1 MAVSV
6 APMRDTKWLT
16 LEVCREFQRG
26 TCSRPDTECKFA
38 HPSKSCQVENGRVI
52 ACFDS
57 LKGRCSRENCKY
69 LHPPP
74 HLKTQLEING
84 RNNLIQQ
91 KNMAMLAQQMQLANA
106 MIPGTQLQPMPMFS
120 VAPSL
125 ATSATAAFNPYL
137 GPVSPGLIQAEIMPT
152 TQMLVAGNHGVAMPS
167 AAAAAAQKLMR
178 TDRLEASYN
187 QAAAVRASPRC
198 PTNDLNPDAEGAPSL
213 WVRGSSVSM
222 PAQSWASPEQRLQ
235 IMPNYVWWLC
245 DVDSCPLGTEL
256 RPANSFHLGHQA
268 GLDPRSQKRK
278 VCREYQRGNCNRG
291 ENECRFAHPAESAM
305 IDTNDNTV
313 TVCMDYLKGRCSRE
327 KCKYFHPPAHLQA
340 KIKAAQYQ
348 VNQSAAAQAAATA
361 AAMTQSAV
369 KSLKRPLEATFDL
382 GIPQNLLPPL
392 PKRPAL
398 EKTNGATGMFNAG
411 FFQYQQALANMQLQQ
426 QAAFFPPGSILC
438 MTPAANVVPM
448 VHGAAPASVSA
459 AATSA
464 TGIPFAATAT
474 ANQIPIISADHLS
487 SHKYVTQL

>member
-106 MIPGTQLQPMPMFS
+106 MIPGTQLQHVPMFS

-125 ATSATAAFNPYL
+125 ATNATAAFNPYL
-137 GPVSPGLIQAEIMPT
+137 GPVSPGLVQAEFPSSAP
-152 TQMLVAGNHGVAMPS
+152 MLVAGNHGMGVPS

-187 QAAAVRASPRC
+187 QAAALRASPRC
-198 PTNDLNPDAEGAPSL
+198 PTNDLNPDLEGAPFL
-213 WVRGSSVSM
+213 WVRGNSVSM
-222 PAQSWASPEQRLQ
+222 PAQSWASPEQRLPVV
-235 IMPNYVWWLC
+235 PNYVWWFC
-245 DVDSCPLGTEL
+245 DADSCPLGSEM

-313 TVCMDYLKGRCSRE
+313 TVCMDYIKGRCSRE

-348 VNQSAAAQAAATA
+348 VNQAAAAQAAATA
-361 AAMTQSAV
+361 AAM
-369 KSLKRPLEATFDL
+369 
-382 GIPQNLLPPL
+382 GIPQNVLPPL

-398 EKTNGATGMFNAG
+398 EKTNGATGMFNTG

-438 MTPAANVVPM
+438 MTPAASVVPM
-448 VHGAAPASVSA
+448 VHGTAPTVSA

-464 TGIPFAATAT
+464 TSVPFAATAT

>member
-6 APMRDTKWLT
+6 TPIRDTKWLT

-106 MIPGTQLQPMPMFS
+106 MMPGAPLQPVNYIPQTFQKRGGEGSTYFIDSDCIYQYQTLKPMFS

-125 ATSATAAFNPYL
+125 ATNASTAFNPYL
-137 GPVSPGLIQAEIMPT
+137 GPVSPGLVPAEILPT
-152 TQMLVAGNHGVAMPS
+152 APMLVAGNPGVPVPA

-178 TDRLEASYN
+178 TDRLE
-187 QAAAVRASPRC
+187 
-198 PTNDLNPDAEGAPSL
+198 
-213 WVRGSSVSM
+213 
-222 PAQSWASPEQRLQ
+222 
-235 IMPNYVWWLC
+235 
-245 DVDSCPLGTEL
+245 
-256 RPANSFHLGHQA
+256 
-268 GLDPRSQKRK
+268 

-291 ENECRFAHPAESAM
+291 ENDCRFAHPADSAM

-313 TVCMDYLKGRCSRE
+313 TVCMDYIKGRCSRE

-348 VNQSAAAQAAATA
+348 VNQAAAAQAAATA
-361 AAMTQSAV
+361 AAM
-369 KSLKRPLEATFDL
+369 
-382 GIPQNLLPPL
+382 GIPQAVLPPL

-398 EKTNGATGMFNAG
+398 EKTNGATAVFNAG
-411 FFQYQQALANMQLQQ
+411 IFQYQQALANMQLQQ
-426 QAAFFPPGSILC
+426 HTAFLPPGSILC
-438 MTPAANVVPM
+438 MTPATSVVPM
-448 VHGAAPASVSA
+448 VHGATPATVSA
-459 AATSA
+459 ATTSA
-464 TGIPFAATAT
+464 TSVPFAATAT
-474 ANQIPIISADHLS
+474 ANQIPIISAEHLT
-487 SHKYVTQL
+487 SHKYVTQM

>member
-6 APMRDTKWLT
+6 TPIRDTKWLT

-57 LKGRCSRENCKY
+57 LKARATHFMENVTRSKVLNCCYSTLPEAQTLLHGRCSRENCKY

-106 MIPGTQLQPMPMFS
+106 MMPGAPLQP
-120 VAPSL
+120 V
-125 ATSATAAFNPYL
+125 
-137 GPVSPGLIQAEIMPT
+137 
-152 TQMLVAGNHGVAMPS
+152 
-167 AAAAAAQKLMR
+167 
-178 TDRLEASYN
+178 
-187 QAAAVRASPRC
+187 
-198 PTNDLNPDAEGAPSL
+198 
-213 WVRGSSVSM
+213 
-222 PAQSWASPEQRLQ
+222 
-235 IMPNYVWWLC
+235 
-245 DVDSCPLGTEL
+245 
-256 RPANSFHLGHQA
+256 
-268 GLDPRSQKRK
+268 

-291 ENECRFAHPAESAM
+291 ENDCRFAHPADSTM

-313 TVCMDYLKGRCSRE
+313 TVCMDYIKGRCSRE

-348 VNQSAAAQAAATA
+348 VNQAAAAQAAATA
-361 AAMTQSAV
+361 AAM
-369 KSLKRPLEATFDL
+369 
-382 GIPQNLLPPL
+382 GIPQAVLPPL

-398 EKTNGATGMFNAG
+398 EKTNGATAVFNTG
-411 FFQYQQALANMQLQQ
+411 IFQYQQALANMQLQQ
-426 QAAFFPPGSILC
+426 HTAFLPP
-438 MTPAANVVPM
+438 VPM
-448 VHGAAPASVSA
+448 VHGATPATVSA
-459 AATSA
+459 ATTSA
-464 TGIPFAATAT
+464 TSVPFAATAT
-474 ANQIPIISADHLS
+474 ANQIPIISAEHLT
-487 SHKYVTQL
+487 SHKYVTQM